1 MNKSEAIIYAL
12 KRSEIMKEDKKQELI
27 DYITNL
33 QNENKRLKKRIKY
46 LEMIISYN
54 NEIKQP
60 QDECEI
66 YNELCK

>member
-1 MNKSEAIIYAL
+1 MDKSEAIIYAL

-33 QNENKRLKKRIKY
+33 QKENEELKRML
-46 LEMIISYN
+46 SYYYRPR
-54 NEIKQP
+54 QP

-66 YNELCK
+66 YNELFR